1 MTRTFR
7 TLCIGLIALMSS
19 GCMGAYYGDK
29 GHQPMTEKDAAKIQ
43 LIFQLQATCHDGRAT
58 QAHAIRVRDIQSLC
72 YTESGHIRLVLM
84 DETQRLVQASC
95 DEVTALT
102 VASGQYET
110 VDGAKHYPKL
120 AVGSAFGTYPVIDDS
135 RATAIVRHLVAH
147 YRTSAGQ
154 NHPAICRD
162 TAQ

>member
-7 TLCIGLIALMSS
+7 TLCVGLIALMSS

-29 GHQPMTEKDAAKIQ
+29 GHQPITDKDVAKIQ
-43 LIFQLQATCHDGRAT
+43 LIFQLQATCHDGRVT
-58 QAHAIRVRDIQSLC
+58 QPHAIRVRDIQSLC
-72 YTESGHIRLVLM
+72 YTEAGHIRLVLM
-84 DETQRLVQASC
+84 DETRRRIQTSC

-102 VASGQYET
+102 VSSGQYET

-120 AVGSAFGTYPVIDDS
+120 AVGSTFGTYPIIDGS

-147 YRTSAGQ
+147 YHTSVSQ
-154 NHPAICRD
+154 NRPAICRD
-162 TAQ
+162 TPQ